1 MRENNFDFLRFS
13 FALLVVISH
22 SYPLSGSDLST
33 QWLLKLTNS
42 QIEFSSLGL
51 NGFFI
56 LSGYLIFQSLD
67 RSKNVIVFYWKRI
80 LRLFPGLF
88 VVLVLTI
95 LLAPF
100 VYESSIPYLNNRAVY
115 TYIPRNISLFNLQYN
130 IENIF
135 KNNPYRYAINGSLWT
150 ICYEFSFYVLLSVLL
165 IIINKRRLVSILLF
179 LLFLI
184 MVILYNFFDIWLN
197 QISKFGISGYHFIN
211 LGTFFIGGSF
221 LASLKIEDFKYK
233 SFILIVTSI
242 FLIIILYFNL
252 YNVSKHLV
260 LTILIILIGL
270 MPLKYITSFGEMGDA
285 SYGIYIYGFPIQQTL
300 MYFFNLNLFTL
311 MFYSI
316 LISTFFGYLSWHL
329 IEKRVLSYK
338 NIFLT
343 INVYNKC

>member
-130 IENIF
+130 IEDIF

-150 ICYEFSFYVLLSVLL
+150 ICYEFSFYVLLSV
-165 IIINKRRLVSILLF
+165 F
-179 LLFLI
+179 
-184 MVILYNFFDIWLN
+184 
-197 QISKFGISGYHFIN
+197 
-211 LGTFFIGGSF
+211 
-221 LASLKIEDFKYK
+221 
-233 SFILIVTSI
+233 
-242 FLIIILYFNL
+242 
-252 YNVSKHLV
+252 
-260 LTILIILIGL
+260 
-270 MPLKYITSFGEMGDA
+270 
-285 SYGIYIYGFPIQQTL
+285 
-300 MYFFNLNLFTL
+300 
-311 MFYSI
+311 
-316 LISTFFGYLSWHL
+316 
-329 IEKRVLSYK
+329 
-338 NIFLT
+338 
-343 INVYNKC
+343 